1 MFFSHLFSSL
11 FFWGGMNDI
20 SPESNF
26 MFVIG
31 CHINFP
37 VCGVEFLFCLL
48 LQKYTSLLVRM
59 KEIKNI
65 VFDFGGVIV
74 NLCRETAVKKFIE
87 IGVANAD
94 ELLDAY
100 HQVGLFLEVE
110 DGTLTAEEFRK
121 KLSIVAGK
129 ELTYDQVFQGWFG
142 FVTDVPLYRLEYL
155 LELRKKYN
163 LYILSN
169 TNPYIMGW
177 ARSTEFTSVGQPLD
191 YYFDKIYASYEMKEV
206 KPNRA
211 IFEHMIQDAG
221 LLPHETLF
229 VDDGAANIKMAK
241 ELGMYT
247 FQPVNGE
254 DWRDDLS
261 ALL

>member
-1 MFFSHLFSSL
+1 MSFPLLLSSL
-11 FFWGGMNDI
+11 FFWGDDCI
-20 SPESNF
+20 SPGGNF
-26 MFVIG
+26 IFMAG
-31 CHINFP
+31 CHINLL

-48 LQKYTSLLVRM
+48 LQKYTSLLVEM
-59 KEIKNI
+59 EQIKNI

-74 NLCRETAVKKFIE
+74 NLCRETAVKKFVE
-87 IGVANAD
+87 IGVTNAD

-100 HQVGLFLEVE
+100 HQTGLFLEAE
-110 DGTLTAEEFRK
+110 DGTLTAEEFRV
-121 KLSIVAGK
+121 KLSAVAGK

-142 FVTDVPLYRLEYL
+142 FVTDVPLYRLDYL

-177 ARSTEFTSVGQPLD
+177 ARSADFTSAGQPLD
-191 YYFDKIYASYEMKEV
+191 YYFDKIYTSYEIKEV
-206 KPNRA
+206 KPSRA
-211 IFEHMIQDAG
+211 IFEHMIKDAG

-241 ELGMYT
+241 ELGMHT
-247 FQPVNGE
+247 FQPINGE

>member
-1 MFFSHLFSSL
+1 MEENALFYALFILFYFGNECISL
-11 FFWGGMNDI
+11 GG
-20 SPESNF
+20 NF
-26 MFVIG
+26 IFMAG

-37 VCGVEFLFCLL
+37 VCAVEFLFCLL

-59 KEIKNI
+59 EQIKNI

-74 NLCRETAVKKFIE
+74 NLCRETAVKKFVE
-87 IGVANAD
+87 IGVSNAD

-110 DGTLTAEEFRK
+110 DGTLTAEE
-121 KLSIVAGK
+121 
-129 ELTYDQVFQGWFG
+129 
-142 FVTDVPLYRLEYL
+142 
-155 LELRKKYN
+155 LRKKYN
-163 LYILSN
+163 LYLLSN

-177 ARSTEFTSVGQPLD
+177 ARSAGFTSAGRPLD
-191 YYFDKIYASYEMKEV
+191 DYFDKIYTSYEIKIV
-206 KPNRA
+206 KPERG

-221 LLPHETLF
+221 LLPAETLF

-241 ELGMYT
+241 ELGMHT
-247 FQPVNGE
+247 FQPINGE